1 MPFDLQLTLL
11 RHGRTSANE
20 RHLYAGSTDVALSD
34 AGISDARRS
43 GICDSCGL
51 VYVSPLL
58 RARQTA
64 RICFP
69 NARQVVCDGL
79 REMDFGAFEGRSAD
93 DMADDADYRR
103 WVDSNCTLPCPGG
116 ESRAQLICRAG
127 QPKRCDRRPWRHHHG
142 RARGV
147 RPARRAGRR
156 VPLLLVAGRQ
166 LRGLSGACAPRARW
180 PRVRPPR
187 ALRCPAGHP
196 LGCFVCANRPLPEF
210 LPGIRWLQASSCS
223 KMTSHDDKR
232 LCQTIMPMGG

>member
-116 ESRAQLICRAG
+116 ESRAQLICRVTKSVEDIVVSSAAQG
-127 QPKRCDRRPWRHHHG
+127 SQSAVIVPRGAQDDEFRYFSWQVGNSGGYRV
-142 RARGV
+142 RARLGQDGLV
-147 RPARRAGRR
+147 FARPERFD
-156 VPLLLVAGRQ
+156 
-166 LRGLSGACAPRARW
+166 
-180 PRVRPPR
+180 
-187 ALRCPAGHP
+187 ALRDI
-196 LGCFVCANRPLPEF
+196 L
-210 LPGIRWLQASSCS
+210 
-223 KMTSHDDKR
+223 
-232 LCQTIMPMGG
+232 

>member
-51 VYVSPLL
+51 VYVSPLV

-116 ESRAQLICRAG
+116 ESRALLICRVSRSVEDIVVSSAAQG
-127 QPKRCDRRPWRHHHG
+127 SQSAVIVAHG
-142 RARGV
+142 GTIMAALEAFVPRGAQDDEFRYFSWQVGNCGGYRVRARLGQDGLV
-147 RPARRAGRR
+147 FARPERFD
-156 VPLLLVAGRQ
+156 
-166 LRGLSGACAPRARW
+166 
-180 PRVRPPR
+180 
-187 ALRCPAGHP
+187 ALRDI
-196 LGCFVCANRPLPEF
+196 L
-210 LPGIRWLQASSCS
+210 
-223 KMTSHDDKR
+223 
-232 LCQTIMPMGG
+232 